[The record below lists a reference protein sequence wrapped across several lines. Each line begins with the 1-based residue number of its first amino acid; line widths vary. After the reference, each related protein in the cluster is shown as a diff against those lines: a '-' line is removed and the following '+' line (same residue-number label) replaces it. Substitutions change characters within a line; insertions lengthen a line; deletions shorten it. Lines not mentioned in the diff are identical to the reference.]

1 MLPPPPIVGV
11 YTSTPPVSRFTSVGR
26 IAVFSATKSPG
37 VIVVIVSPAIP
48 AATFA
53 AFRRNCDFC
62 TVVNVIPVN
71 VAPVINVFERFVVLV
86 RVAFARFTFDKSTF
100 ARFAAERLHAGPT
113 INPPRS
119 WKLAGRVRASAAAAS
134 TGETIC
140 PETTPAKVALVKL
153 APEISAAVSVA
164 FVRFALVK
172 LALVST
178 VFERFILVSVRFER
192 ITVGP
197 TMNPP
202 RTV

>member
-1 MLPPPPIVGV
+1 
-11 YTSTPPVSRFTSVGR
+11 
-26 IAVFSATKSPG
+26 
-37 VIVVIVSPAIP
+37 
-48 AATFA
+48 
-53 AFRRNCDFC
+53 
-62 TVVNVIPVN
+62 VIPVN
-71 VAPVINVFERFVVLV
+71 VAPVISVFERFVVLV
-86 RVAFARFTFDKSTF
+86 MAAFARFTFDKSTF
-100 ARFAAERLHAGPT
+100 VRFAAERLHAGPT
-113 INPPRS
+113 INPPRN
-119 WKLAGRVRASAAAAS
+119 WKFAGRVRAPAAA
-134 TGETIC
+134 GETIC
-140 PETTPAKVALVKL
+140 PDTTPAKVALVKL